1 MFITDLSIRRPTVSW
16 VMSLILIIFGLFV
29 FWKLPVRELP
39 NGIQPPV
46 VQVQVDY
53 KSAAASIVDQEV
65 TQVLEDVIGGA
76 EGIKNID
83 SKSEN
88 GRSTINVEFDT
99 SIDLDNAANDIR
111 ERVARV
117 VDNLPSESDPPQ
129 ILKRAAGFT
138 TTMWL
143 SLSSSTWSDLE
154 LGDYAERFLV
164 DQFSSV
170 KNVGRIRVGGLRE
183 LSIRVWVD
191 PIKLA
196 ANDLTIKE
204 VESAMRGENISL
216 PAGTLEAD
224 NIDLTLNLDKS
235 YNDINSIKQLPIKKK
250 NNKVILLSDVANVE
264 FGPVSEKTLFKA
276 QTKDQINLKTVG
288 IGIYARS
295 GASTVELSNEI
306 KKKIIEVKKSLPE
319 ELDLRVSFNRANY
332 VEAAIEEVYKTLFIA
347 FILVVLII
355 YLFLGNLKAV
365 IVPAIALPVS
375 LIASFLGLYIFGLS
389 INIFVLLS
397 FILAIGIITDDSVIM
412 TDAIYRRIE
421 NGENSLVAAYK
432 GSKQISFAII
442 ATTLILVAVFLPLIF
457 IKGIS
462 GTLFRETAIALS
474 FSIVVSSFVALT
486 LSPMLASKFLNKKT
500 SKKFIIRKFENIFSN
515 FANFYKETLGTV
527 IYKTRTVG
535 IFIIFII
542 IASILLFNFSKK
554 ELLPMEDRGAY
565 LIIGATD
572 EGSSFEYTQ
581 EQAQKVEARLLPLLQ
596 AEDSPYS
603 RFIMR
608 VPGFGSSANSY
619 NSFII
624 IALLDDWKNR
634 KKGQQIVLREAI
646 GKIVT
651 LPQALAFPISPQSI
665 RVSSYNKPVQMVI
678 YGSTYEELEE
688 IQKKIIR
695 KLRSNKNLSRIDSD
709 YNRNKPEVKLIINKN
724 KAKDLGVST
733 KAIGETLETLY
744 GGKKITT
751 FNKLGKEYPII
762 VQQYLSDRRNKE
774 GVSKIFV
781 RSETNSKL
789 ISLANL
795 VSFKEEGSAKQL
807 ARYNRQRAV
816 TISANIN
823 EGYTLTEAIKF
834 FEEVMSSEA
843 PKNQITWKGKSEEIK
858 ETSNELFII
867 FALALLTAYLVMAA
881 TFNSFIHPFIIV
893 LTVPLAIFGGLVFI
907 LFLNSSVNIF
917 SQIAL
922 IILIGIS
929 TKNSILIVDFAN
941 QIRTTGKNIDTAVKE
956 ACAVRF
962 RPIIM
967 TSLSTMIAMMPLV
980 IGNIGPGAGEGSRL
994 AVGST
999 ILGGMIISTFF
1010 TLYVTPSMYLA
1021 LAKNTKR
1028 IDVIDIELKKNY
1040 LKNNIFIFI

>member
-1 MFITDLSIRRPTVSW
+1 MFITELSIKRPTVSW
-16 VMSLILIIFGLFV
+16 VMSLILIVFGLFV

-46 VQVQVDY
+46 VQIQVDY
-53 KSAAASIVDQEV
+53 KSAAASVVDQEV
-65 TQVLEDVIGGA
+65 TQVVEDVIGGA

-117 VDNLPSESDPPQ
+117 VDNLPSESDAPQ

-154 LGDYAERFLV
+154 LGDYAERYLV

-183 LSIRVWVD
+183 LSIRIWID

-204 VESAMRGENISL
+204 VETAMRGENISL

-235 YNDINSIKQLPIKKK
+235 YNDINSIKLLPIKKTG
-250 NNKVILLSDVANVE
+250 NKVILLSDVANIE

-295 GASTVELSNEI
+295 GASTVELSNDI
-306 KKKIIEVKKSLPE
+306 KKKIFQVKKSLPD

-332 VEAAIEEVYKTLFIA
+332 VEAAIQEVYKTLLIA

-421 NGENSLVAAYK
+421 NGETPLVAAYK
-432 GSKQISFAII
+432 GSRQISFAII

-457 IKGIS
+457 IEGIS

-486 LSPMLASKFLNKKT
+486 LSPMLASKFLYKYK
-500 SKKFIIRKFENIFSN
+500 SRKKFLQKFEKIFLS
-515 FANFYKETLGTV
+515 FANFYKETLDVIINKTKTV
-527 IYKTRTVG
+527 SF
-535 IFIIFII
+535 FIISIV
-542 IASILLFNFSKK
+542 IASVLLFSFSKK

-565 LIIGATD
+565 LIIGSTD

-581 EQAQKVEARLLPLLQ
+581 SQAQKVEARLIPLLQ
-596 AEDSPYS
+596 AEDSPYA

-608 VPGFGSSANSY
+608 VPGFGNSANSY

-634 KKGQQIVLREAI
+634 KKGQQVILREAI
-646 GKIVT
+646 GKIVS

-665 RVSSYNKPVQMVI
+665 RVSNYNKPVQMVI

-688 IQKKIIR
+688 KQKKVIQ
-695 KLRSNKNLSRIDSD
+695 KLRSNKNLSRIESD
-709 YNRNKPEVKLIINKN
+709 YNRNKPEIKLIINKN

-733 KAIGETLETLY
+733 KSIGETLETLY

-762 VQQYLSDRRNKE
+762 VQQYLSDRRSKE

-781 RSETNSKL
+781 RSETNGRL

-795 VSFKEEGSAKQL
+795 VSFKEEGSAKEL

-823 EGYTLTEAIKF
+823 EGYTLTQAISF
-834 FEEVMSSEA
+834 FEDVMNDIA
-843 PKNQITWKGKSEEIK
+843 PENQITWKGKSEEIK

-881 TFNSFIHPFIIV
+881 TFNSFIHPFIII

-929 TKNSILIVDFAN
+929 TKNSILIVDYAN
-941 QIRTTGKNIDTAVKE
+941 RIRTTGKDLKVAVKE
-956 ACAVRF
+956 ACSARF
-962 RPIIM
+962 RPIVM
-967 TSLSTMIAMMPLV
+967 TSLSTMIAMLPLV

-1028 IDVIDIELKKNY
+1028 IDEIDLELKKE
-1040 LKNNIFIFI
+1040 LSKK

>member
-1 MFITDLSIRRPTVSW
+1 MFISELSIKRPTISW

-39 NGIQPPV
+39 DGIQPPV
-46 VQVQVDY
+46 VQVQVEY

-65 TQVLEDVIGGA
+65 TQVVEDVIGGA

-154 LGDYAERFLV
+154 LGDYAERFLI

-183 LSIRVWVD
+183 LSIRVWID

-196 ANDLTIKE
+196 ANNLTIQE
-204 VESAMRGENISL
+204 VEAGLRGENISL

-224 NIDLTLNLDKS
+224 NIDLTLNLDKT
-235 YNDINSIKQLPIKKK
+235 YNDINSIKQLPIKKT

-276 QTKDQINLKTVG
+276 QTKDQLNLKTLG

-295 GASTVELSNEI
+295 GASTVELSNDI
-306 KKKIIEVKKSLPE
+306 KKKIKEVKTSLPDG
-319 ELDLRVSFNRANY
+319 LDLRVAFNRANY
-332 VEAAIEEVYKTLFIA
+332 VEAAIEEVYKTLLIA
-347 FILVVLII
+347 FILVVIII

-365 IVPAIALPVS
+365 IVPAVALPVS

-421 NGENSLVAAYK
+421 NGETPLVAAYK

-457 IKGIS
+457 IEGIS
-462 GTLFRETAIALS
+462 GTLFKETAIALS

-486 LSPMLASKFLNKKT
+486 LSPMLASKFLQKKT
-500 SKKFIIRKFENIFSN
+500 SKKLFVQKFEKIFLI
-515 FANFYKETLGTV
+515 FANFYKDSLSIVVT
-527 IYKTRTVG
+527 KTKAVSG
-535 IFIIFII
+535 FIFFIVV
-542 IASILLFNFSKK
+542 ASILLFGISKK
-554 ELLPMEDRGAY
+554 ELLPLEDRGAY

-581 EQAQKVEARLLPLLQ
+581 EQAQKVEARLIPLLQ
-596 AEDSPYS
+596 SEDSPYS

-634 KKGQQIVLREAI
+634 KKGQQTVLREAI

-651 LPQALAFPISPQSI
+651 LPQAMAFPISPQSI

-678 YGSTYEELEE
+678 YGNSYDELED
-688 IQKKIIR
+688 IQNRVIR
-695 KLRSNKNLSRIDSD
+695 KIRSNKNLSRIESD
-709 YNRNKPEVKLIINKN
+709 YNRNKPEVKLVINKN
-724 KAKDLGVST
+724 KAKDLGIST
-733 KAIGETLETLY
+733 KNIGQTLETLY
-744 GGKKITT
+744 GGKRVTT

-762 VQQYLSDRRNKE
+762 LQQYLSDRRNKD

-781 RSETNSKL
+781 RSETTGKL

-823 EGYTLTEAIKF
+823 ESYTLSEAIKF
-834 FEEVMSSEA
+834 FEGVMSEIA
-843 PKNQITWKGKSEEIK
+843 PENQITWKGKSEEIK

-867 FALALLTAYLVMAA
+867 FLLALLTAYLVMAA
-881 TFNSFIHPFIIV
+881 TFNSFIHPFIII
-893 LTVPLAIFGGLVFI
+893 LTVPLAIFGGIVFI
-907 LFLNSSVNIF
+907 LFLNTSINIF

-929 TKNSILIVDFAN
+929 TKNSILIVDYAN
-941 QIRTTGKNIDTAVKE
+941 QIRTTGKNIESAVKE

-980 IGNIGPGAGEGSRL
+980 IGNFGPGAGEGSRL
-994 AVGST
+994 AVGAT

-1028 IDVIDIELKKNY
+1028 IDVIDLELKKE
-1040 LKNNIFIFI
+1040 LSKK

>member
-1 MFITDLSIRRPTVSW
+1 MFITELSIKRPAFSW
-16 VMSLILIIFGLFV
+16 VMSLILIVFGLFV

-46 VQVQVDY
+46 VQVQINY
-53 KSAAASIVDQEV
+53 KSASASIVDQEV
-65 TQVLEDVIGGA
+65 TQVVEDVIGGA

-111 ERVARV
+111 ERVARI

-154 LGDYAERFLV
+154 LGDYADRYLV
-164 DQFSSV
+164 DQFSSI
-170 KNVGRIRVGGLRE
+170 KNVGRILVGGLRE

-204 VESAMRGENISL
+204 VELAMRGENISL

-235 YNDINSIKQLPIKKK
+235 YNDINSIKQLPIKKTG
-250 NNKVILLSDVANVE
+250 NKVILLSDVANIE
-264 FGPVSEKTLFKA
+264 FGPVSEKTLFKS

-295 GASTVELSNEI
+295 GASTVELSDDI
-306 KKKIIEVKKSLPE
+306 KKRIIEVKKTLPDG
-319 ELDLRVSFNRANY
+319 LDLRVSFNRANY
-332 VEAAIEEVYKTLFIA
+332 VEAAIEEVYKTLLIA

-365 IVPAIALPVS
+365 IVPAVALPVS

-421 NGENSLVAAYK
+421 NGETPLVAAYK
-432 GSKQISFAII
+432 GSKQITFAII

-457 IKGIS
+457 IEGIS

-474 FSIVVSSFVALT
+474 FSIIVSSFVALT
-486 LSPMLASKFLNKKT
+486 LSPMLASKFLTKRT
-500 SKKFIIRKFENIFSN
+500 SKKFLIKKFENIFLKFS
-515 FANFYKETLGTV
+515 NFYKETLEIAV
-527 IYKTRTVG
+527 YKTKT
-535 IFIIFII
+535 ISFFIILIVV
-542 IASILLFNFSKK
+542 SSVLLFSFSKK
-554 ELLPMEDRGAY
+554 ELLPQEDRGAY
-565 LIIGATD
+565 LIIGFTD

-581 EQAQKVEARLLPLLQ
+581 EQAQKVEARLIPLLQ

-634 KKGQQIVLREAI
+634 KKGQQIVIREAI

-651 LPQALAFPISPQSI
+651 LPQAIAFPISPQSI
-665 RVSSYNKPVQMVI
+665 RVSNYNKPVQMVI

-688 IQKKIIR
+688 IQSKVIR
-695 KLRSNKNLSRIDSD
+695 KLRSNRNLSRIESD
-709 YNRNKPEVKLIINKN
+709 YNRNKPEVKLIIDQNKT
-724 KAKDLGVST
+724 KDLGVST
-733 KAIGETLETLY
+733 RSIGETLETLY
-744 GGKKITT
+744 GGKRITT

-774 GVSKIFV
+774 GISKIFV
-781 RSETNSKL
+781 RSETNGKL

-795 VSFKEEGSAKQL
+795 VSFKEEGAAKEL
-807 ARYNRQRAV
+807 SRYNRQRAI
-816 TISANIN
+816 TISANISEN
-823 EGYTLTEAIKF
+823 YTLTEAIKF
-834 FEEVMSSEA
+834 LEEVMADIA
-843 PKNQITWKGKSEEIK
+843 PENQITWKGESEEIK

-867 FALALLTAYLVMAA
+867 FALALLTSYLVMAA
-881 TFNSFIHPFIIV
+881 TFNSFIHPFIIF

-929 TKNSILIVDFAN
+929 TKNSILIVEYAN
-941 QIRTTGKNIDTAVKE
+941 QIRTTGKNIDVAVKE
-956 ACAVRF
+956 ACSVRF
-962 RPIIM
+962 RPIMM
-967 TSLSTMIAMMPLV
+967 TSLSTMIAMLPLI

-994 AVGST
+994 AIGST

-1028 IDVIDIELKKNY
+1028 IDTIDLELKRELSK
-1040 LKNNIFIFI
+1040 K

>member
-1 MFITDLSIRRPTVSW
+1 MFITELSIRRPVVSW
-16 VMSLILIIFGLFV
+16 VMSLILIVFGLFV

-39 NGIQPPV
+39 SGIQPPV
-46 VQVQVDY
+46 VQVQVNY
-53 KSAAASIVDQEV
+53 NSAAAPIVNQEV

-88 GRSTINVEFDT
+88 GRSTINIEFDT
-99 SIDLDNAANDIR
+99 SIELDNAANDVR

-117 VDNLPSESDPPQ
+117 VDNLPSEADPPQ

-143 SLSSSTWSDLE
+143 ALSSSTWSDLE
-154 LGDYAERFLV
+154 LGDYAERYLV
-164 DQFSSV
+164 DTFSSV
-170 KNVGRIRVGGLRE
+170 KNVGRILVGGLRE
-183 LSIRVWVD
+183 LSIRVWID

-196 ANDLTIKE
+196 ANDLTIQE
-204 VESAMRGENISL
+204 VEQALRGENIRL

-235 YNDINSIKQLPIKKK
+235 YNSIETIEQLPIKK
-250 NNKVILLSDVANVE
+250 NNKQIVTLSDVAKIE

-276 QTKDQINLKTVG
+276 QRKDQLNLKTVG

-295 GASTVELSNEI
+295 GASTVELSKEI
-306 KKKIIEVKKSLPE
+306 KKKIFEVNKTLPDGLKLE
-319 ELDLRVSFNRANY
+319 IAFNRATY
-332 VEAAIEEVYKTLFIA
+332 VGAAINEVYKTLVIA
-347 FILVVLII
+347 FILVVIII

-375 LIASFLGLYIFGLS
+375 LIASFLGIYLFGLS

-421 NGENSLVAAYK
+421 NGETPLVASYK
-432 GSKQISFAII
+432 GSKQITFAII
-442 ATTLILVAVFLPLIF
+442 ATTLILIAVFLPLIF
-457 IKGIS
+457 IEGIS
-462 GTLFRETAIALS
+462 GTLFKETAIALS

-486 LSPMLASKFLNKKT
+486 LSPMLASKFLTKKT
-500 SKKFIIRKFENIFSN
+500 DKNFIINRFEKFFLSFSK
-515 FANFYKETLGTV
+515 FYEETLTV
-527 IYKTRTVG
+527 LMKKTKSIT
-535 IFIIFII
+535 IFIILII
-542 IASILLFNFSKK
+542 VGSILLFDFSKK

-565 LIIGATD
+565 LVIGFTD

-581 EQAQKVEARLLPLLQ
+581 EKAQVIEKRLIPLLQ
-596 AEDSPYS
+596 EENSPYS

-608 VPGFGSSANSY
+608 VPGFGSSANSF

-624 IALLDDWKNR
+624 IALLDNWDNR
-634 KKGQQIVLREAI
+634 KKNSQTVMREAI

-651 LPQALAFPISPQSI
+651 VPQAVAFPISPQSI

-678 YGSTYEELEE
+678 YGSTYEELEK
-688 IQKKIIR
+688 IQSQVIR
-695 KLRSNKNLSRIDSD
+695 TLRKNGNLSRIESD
-709 YNRNKPEVKLIINKN
+709 YSRNKPEVKLLINKN

-733 KAIGETLETLY
+733 EKIGRTLETLY
-744 GGKKITT
+744 GGKRVTT

-762 VQQYLSDRRNKE
+762 LQQYLADRRNKE
-774 GVSKIFV
+774 GISKIFV
-781 RSETNSKL
+781 RSDTTGKL
-789 ISLANL
+789 ISLVNL
-795 VSFKEEGSAKQL
+795 VDFKEVGAAKEL
-807 ARYNRQRAV
+807 SRYNRQPAV
-816 TISANIN
+816 TISANISEN
-823 EGYTLTEAIKF
+823 YSLSDAIKYL
-834 FEEVMSSEA
+834 ENTMEKVA
-843 PKNQITWKGKSEEIK
+843 PQNQITWKGKSEEVK

-881 TFNSFIHPFIIV
+881 TFNSFVHPFIII

-929 TKNSILIVDFAN
+929 TKNSILIVDYAN
-941 QIRTTGKNIDTAVKE
+941 QIRTKGKNIETAVKE
-956 ACAVRF
+956 ACSIRF

-980 IGNIGPGAGEGSRL
+980 IGNIGPGAGDGSRL

-1010 TLYVTPSMYLA
+1010 TLYVTPTMYLA

-1028 IDVIDIELKKNY
+1028 IDAVDIELKKE
-1040 LKNNIFIFI
+1040 LR

>member
-1 MFITDLSIRRPTVSW
+1 MFISELSIKRPAVSW

-39 NGIQPPV
+39 DGIQPPV
-46 VQVQVDY
+46 VQVQVNY
-53 KSAAASIVDQEV
+53 KSAAASIIDQDV
-65 TQVLEDVIGGA
+65 TQVMEDVIGGA

-88 GRSTINVEFDT
+88 GRSTINIEFDT
-99 SIDLDNAANDIR
+99 SIDIDNVANDIR
-111 ERVARV
+111 ERVSRV

-143 SLSSSTWSDLE
+143 SLSSKTWSDLE
-154 LGDYAERFLV
+154 LGDYAERFLI

-170 KNVGRIRVGGLRE
+170 KNVGRILVGGLRE

-196 ANDLTIKE
+196 ANDLTIQE
-204 VESAMRGENISL
+204 VENALRGENIRL
-216 PAGTLEAD
+216 PAGTLEA
-224 NIDLTLNLDKS
+224 NNVDLTLNLDKS
-235 YNDINSIKQLPIKKK
+235 YNNIETIKQLPVKKSA
-250 NNKVILLSDVANVE
+250 NKIILLSDVANIE

-288 IGIYARS
+288 IGIYAKS
-295 GASTVELSNEI
+295 GASTVELSNDI
-306 KKKIIEVKKSLPE
+306 KKRIVQVKKTLPDG
-319 ELDLRVSFNRANY
+319 LDLRVSFNRATY
-332 VEAAIEEVYKTLFIA
+332 VQAAINEVYKTLIIA
-347 FILVVLII
+347 FILVVIII
-355 YLFLGNLKAV
+355 YLFLGNIKAV

-421 NGENSLVAAYK
+421 NGETPLVAAYK
-432 GSKQISFAII
+432 GSKQISFAIV
-442 ATTLILVAVFLPLIF
+442 ATTLILIAVFLPLIF
-457 IKGIS
+457 IEGIS
-462 GTLFRETAIALS
+462 GTLFKETAITLS
-474 FSIVVSSFVALT
+474 FSIIVSSFVALT
-486 LSPMLASKFLNKKT
+486 LSPMLASKFLTKKNVKNKIV
-500 SKKFIIRKFENIFSN
+500 KKFEKLFLNLSSL
-515 FANFYKETLGTV
+515 YKETLSV
-527 IYKTRTVG
+527 LINRTKIIG

-542 IASILLFNFSKK
+542 FVSVFLFSFSKK
-554 ELLPMEDRGAY
+554 ELLPMEDRGVY
-565 LIIGATD
+565 LVIGFTD
-572 EGSSFEYTQ
+572 EGRSFEYTQ
-581 EQAQKVEARLLPLLQ
+581 EKAQEVEKRLIPLLQ

-624 IALLDDWKNR
+624 IALLDNWKNR
-634 KKGQQIVLREAI
+634 KKDSQTVMREAI

-651 LPQALAFPISPQSI
+651 LPEAVAFPISPQSI
-665 RVSSYNKPVQMVI
+665 RVSNYNKPVQMVI
-678 YGSTYEELEE
+678 YGNTYEELEE
-688 IQKKIIR
+688 IQNNVIKKIR
-695 KLRSNKNLSRIDSD
+695 LNKNLSRVESD

-733 KAIGETLETLY
+733 QSIGRTLETLY

-751 FNKLGKEYPII
+751 FNRQGREYPII
-762 VQQYLSDRRNKE
+762 VQQYLSDRKNKD
-774 GVSKIFV
+774 GISKIYV
-781 RSETNSKL
+781 RSETSGNL

-795 VSFKEEGSAKQL
+795 VKFKEEGSAKEL
-807 ARYNRQRAV
+807 ARYNRQSAI
-816 TISANIN
+816 TISANISEN
-823 EGYTLTEAIKF
+823 YTLTEAISYL
-834 FEEVMSSEA
+834 ENIMSETA
-843 PKNQITWKGKSEEIK
+843 PNNQITWKGKSEEIK
-858 ETSNELFII
+858 ETSSELFII
-867 FALALLTAYLVMAA
+867 FILALLTAYLVMAA
-881 TFNSFIHPFIIV
+881 TFNSFIHPFIII

-907 LFLNSSVNIF
+907 LFLNSSINIF

-929 TKNSILIVDFAN
+929 TKNSILIVDYAN
-941 QIRTTGKNIDTAVKE
+941 QIRTTGKNIESAVKE
-956 ACAVRF
+956 ACNIRF
-962 RPIIM
+962 RPIMM
-967 TSLSTMIAMMPLV
+967 TSLSTMIAMLPLV

-994 AVGST
+994 AVGTT

-1021 LAKNTKR
+1021 LAKNTNR
-1028 IDVIDIELKKNY
+1028 IDAVDIELNKQLTKK
-1040 LKNNIFIFI
+1040 

>member
-1 MFITDLSIRRPTVSW
+1 MFITELSIKRPAVSW

-39 NGIQPPV
+39 DGIQPPV
-46 VQVQVDY
+46 VQVQVNY
-53 KSAAASIVDQEV
+53 KSAAASIIDQDV
-65 TQVLEDVIGGA
+65 TQVMEDVIGGA

-88 GRSTINVEFDT
+88 GRSTINIEFDT

-111 ERVARV
+111 ERVSRV

-143 SLSSSTWSDLE
+143 SLSSKTWSDLE
-154 LGDYAERFLV
+154 LGDYAERFLI

-170 KNVGRIRVGGLRE
+170 KNVGRILVGGLRE
-183 LSIRVWVD
+183 LSIRVWID

-196 ANDLTIKE
+196 ANDLTIQE
-204 VESAMRGENISL
+204 VENALRGENIRL
-216 PAGTLEAD
+216 PAGTLEAN

-235 YNDINSIKQLPIKKK
+235 YNNIETIKQLPIKKSA
-250 NNKVILLSDVANVE
+250 NKIILLSDVANIE

-288 IGIYARS
+288 IGIYAKS
-295 GASTVELSNEI
+295 GASTVELSNDI
-306 KKKIIEVKKSLPE
+306 KKRIVQVKKSLPDG
-319 ELDLRVSFNRANY
+319 LDLRVSFNRATY
-332 VEAAIEEVYKTLFIA
+332 VQAAINEVYKTLVIA
-347 FILVVLII
+347 FILVVIII

-375 LIASFLGLYIFGLS
+375 LIASFLGLYLFGLS

-421 NGENSLVAAYK
+421 NGETPLVAAYK

-442 ATTLILVAVFLPLIF
+442 ATTLILIAVFLPLIF
-457 IKGIS
+457 IEGIS
-462 GTLFRETAIALS
+462 GTLFKETAITLS
-474 FSIVVSSFVALT
+474 FSILVSSFVALT
-486 LSPMLASKFLNKKT
+486 LSPMLASKFLTKKT
-500 SKKFIIRKFENIFSN
+500 TKNNIVKKFEKLFLSLSS
-515 FANFYKETLGTV
+515 FYKETLN
-527 IYKTRTVG
+527 ILINKTKIVG
-535 IFIIFII
+535 IFIIFIVFV
-542 IASILLFNFSKK
+542 SVFLFNFSKK
-554 ELLPMEDRGAY
+554 ELLPMEDRGVY
-565 LIIGATD
+565 LVIGFTD
-572 EGSSFEYTQ
+572 EGRSFEYTQ
-581 EQAQKVEARLLPLLQ
+581 EKAQEVEKRLIPLLQ

-624 IALLDDWKNR
+624 IALLDNWKNR
-634 KKGQQIVLREAI
+634 EKDSQTVMREAI

-651 LPQALAFPISPQSI
+651 LPEAVAFPISPQSI
-665 RVSSYNKPVQMVI
+665 RVSNYNKPVQMVI
-678 YGSTYEELEE
+678 YGNTYEELED
-688 IQKKIIR
+688 IQNKVIKKI
-695 KLRSNKNLSRIDSD
+695 RSNRNLSRVESD
-709 YNRNKPEVKLIINKN
+709 YNRNKPEVKLVINKN
-724 KAKDLGVST
+724 KAKDLGVS
-733 KAIGETLETLY
+733 AQSIGKTLETLY

-751 FNKLGKEYPII
+751 FNRQGREYPII
-762 VQQYLSDRRNKE
+762 VQQYLSDRRNKD
-774 GVSKIFV
+774 GISKIFV
-781 RSETNSKL
+781 RSETSGKL

-795 VSFKEEGSAKQL
+795 VKFKEEGSAKEL
-807 ARYNRQRAV
+807 ARYNRQSAV
-816 TISANIN
+816 TISANISEN
-823 EGYTLTEAIKF
+823 YTLTEAISYL
-834 FEEVMSSEA
+834 ENLMAEIA
-843 PKNQITWKGKSEEIK
+843 PNNQITWKGKSEEIK
-858 ETSNELFII
+858 ETSSELFII
-867 FALALLTAYLVMAA
+867 FILAILTAYLVMAA
-881 TFNSFIHPFIIV
+881 TFNSFIHPFIII

-907 LFLNSSVNIF
+907 LFLNSSINIF

-929 TKNSILIVDFAN
+929 TKNSILIVDYAN
-941 QIRTTGKNIDTAVKE
+941 QIRTTGKNIESAVKE
-956 ACAVRF
+956 ACNIRF
-962 RPIIM
+962 RPIMM
-967 TSLSTMIAMMPLV
+967 TSLSTMIAMLPLV

-994 AVGST
+994 AVGTT

-1021 LAKNTKR
+1021 LAKNTNR
-1028 IDVIDIELKKNY
+1028 IDAVDIELNKQLTKK
-1040 LKNNIFIFI
+1040 